1 MKTRPSTSFTATRA
15 ILIAAALLA
24 WLAPSGRAYSLLGN
38 RWRPGSTV
46 VLQLQLGEASGNLID
61 GSISWNTP
69 AENAVMA
76 WVPFLN
82 GVSLRI
88 VPDSLASVSSGNG
101 FNNVSWG
108 DDVYG
113 EPFGNDTLAVTLGWY
128 RPHDGTFTE
137 RDVVFNRKFTWNSYR
152 GNARGAAAR
161 GRLQD
166 LQRVAT
172 HEFGHVLGLDHPDQ
186 NGQVVTAIMNS
197 RISNVDTIQAD
208 DIEGLQE
215 IYGAPP
221 APPILGDRLRPNQ
234 HSTARDALR

>member
-1 MKTRPSTSFTATRA
+1 MNTRPSTSLGASRA
-15 ILIAAALLA
+15 ILIAVALLA

-38 RWRPGSTV
+38 RWRSGSTV
-46 VLQLQLGEASGNLID
+46 VMQLQLGEASASLID
-61 GSISWNTP
+61 GSSSWNTP
-69 AENAVMA
+69 AENALVA
-76 WVPFLN
+76 WAPFLN

-88 VPDSLASVSSGNG
+88 VRDSVASVSSGNG

-108 DDVYG
+108 DDIYG
-113 EPFGNDTLAVTLGWY
+113 EPFGNDTLAVTVGWY

-137 RDVVFNRKFTWNSYR
+137 RDVVFNRNFTWNSYR
-152 GNARGAAAR
+152 GNARGSSAR

-186 NGQVVTAIMNS
+186 HGQLVTAIMNS

-208 DIEGLQE
+208 DIEGLHE

-221 APPILGDRLRPNQ
+221 AAPILGESVRPNQ
-234 HSTARDALR
+234 PSTGREALR